1 MMNSRNLVASMT
13 DDVARVSE
21 RLRRYSAGLR
31 KRDELGSFIDILN
44 DQGEA
49 YLFGGAAR
57 DVAFGAPKAVHDLD
71 IFVSGNI
78 DIERIARFSVIRR
91 NRFGGFR
98 LYISKMDVDAWEL
111 QKSYPFVNRISPYVS
126 VFNLLQSV
134 CFSTDGIAVS
144 LRSGKTSRTGEFNN
158 SLKLRRLDFV
168 TTPTL
173 RDVTVA
179 ARIARLVLKLDLLPS
194 NEVATYFLDC
204 VAKYGAGGILNAEG
218 RWGNHMILNTILL
231 EQIRSEFVEFRSS
244 M

>member
-1 MMNSRNLVASMT
+1 MNWRGLVVCMI
-13 DDVARVSE
+13 DDVARVGE

-31 KRDELGSFIDILN
+31 KRDELGSFIDVLN

-57 DVAFGAPKAVHDLD
+57 DVAFGVPKTVHDLD

-78 DIERIARFSVIRR
+78 DIERIARFSVVRR
-91 NRFGGFR
+91 NKFGGFR

-126 VFNLLQSV
+126 VFNLLRSV

-144 LRSGKTSRTGEFNN
+144 LMSGKTSRTEEFNE

-168 TTPTL
+168 TAPVL

-179 ARIARLVLKLDLLPS
+179 ARIARLVLKLDLFPS
-194 NEVATYFLDC
+194 RQVANYFLSC
-204 VAKYGAGGILNAEG
+204 LSEYGADAILNAEG
-218 RWGNHMILNTILL
+218 RWGNHVILNSILL
-231 EQIRSEFVEFRSS
+231 EQVRSEFDEFRSS